1 MTSGKPVTSTNKTDH
16 HDITETLLK
25 MVLNTITSQNA
36 MFVCL
41 YSDIKAMAKYVLT
54 ICILFYV
61 RDHQG

>member
-1 MTSGKPVTSTNKTDH
+1 MTSSKPVTSTNKTDH